1 MAKTEFVG
9 VIFDSITDTII
20 ERCATIR
27 VTYAEAMAD
36 AKVLVA
42 AFNSWAEEVDDA
54 LDGNTTIGRVSD
66 DDCYVLI
73 DGRIAYSEAEAA

>member
-9 VIFDSITDTII
+9 VIFDIITETII

-27 VTYAEAMAD
+27 ATYAEAMAD
-36 AKVLVA
+36 SKMLVA
-42 AFNSWAEEVDDA
+42 EFNSWAEEVDDES
-54 LDGNTTIGRVSD
+54 DGNTTIGRVSE

>member
-9 VIFDSITDTII
+9 VIFDSITETII

-27 VTYAEAMAD
+27 ATYAEAMAD
-36 AKVLVA
+36 AMALVA
-42 AFNSWAEEVDDA
+42 ALNSWAEEVDDESEG
-54 LDGNTTIGRVSD
+54 DTTIGRVSD